1 MVITFLSHLKFFSN
15 LKSDFN
21 PFMSISVKSNA
32 EYSRCFYART
42 ITVFFE
48 FVMGSCVPCASS
60 AILNCKGQNLEPS
73 S

>member
-1 MVITFLSHLKFFSN
+1 MVNTFLSHLKFFSN

-21 PFMSISVKSNA
+21 PFMSISVRVTPNILDA
-32 EYSRCFYART
+32 FTRAQLL
-42 ITVFFE
+42 FFLIRD
-48 FVMGSCVPCASS
+48 GSCVPCASS

>member
-1 MVITFLSHLKFFSN
+1 MVTPFLSHLKFFSN

-42 ITVFFE
+42 ITVF
-48 FVMGSCVPCASS
+48 
-60 AILNCKGQNLEPS
+60 LNS
-73 S
+73 